1 MPKSFD
7 DMLDKFNDD
16 DDDDVMIRTSSAGI
30 EKTVG
35 ENRPQDVQ
43 DKRQEGGDDS
53 AAPSKKI
60 ASA

>member
-1 MPKSFD
+1 
-7 DMLDKFNDD
+7 MLDKFNDD